1 MESPGAAREPEPLE
15 EPKPVKLL
23 LVDDRPANLLA
34 LEAVLDNR
42 GYEIVTAHS
51 GQEALTSV
59 LTNDFAVI
67 LLDVMMPEMDGFET
81 ASRIRE
87 VEHGKRTPII
97 FVTAYGKLEEQLH
110 RGYGSGAVDF
120 LYKPID
126 PEVLRFKVSVFADL
140 HRQADL
146 LKKYSMRLQAANGA
160 LERRVEERTLELR
173 KSNEELLQFAYVAS
187 HDLKEPLR
195 TMANYA
201 SLLSEHCRG
210 RLDGDATDFI
220 NHIVDGARLMD
231 SLLNDLLAYSTQV
244 NKACTTAGAHCDSEA
259 ALAAVLLMLDA
270 LVRENNAVVKHDPL
284 PPVSVDFNELV
295 QLFQNLI
302 GNGLKYRRDEPP
314 RIHISAEQR
323 NDEWIFSVRDNG
335 LGIDPKY
342 YDQIF
347 GIFRRVHGPAY
358 SGNGIGLAICKK
370 IVERHRGRIWVESD
384 PGKGSKFYFTVPI
397 SRTVTSPLR

>member
-1 MESPGAAREPEPLE
+1 MESTGGAGEPEPLD

-34 LEAVLDNR
+34 LEALLDNR
-42 GYEIVTAHS
+42 GYEIVTAIS
-51 GQEALTSV
+51 GQEAVASILA
-59 LTNDFAVI
+59 NEFAVI

-87 VEHGKRTPII
+87 VELGKRAPII
-97 FVTAYGKLEEQLH
+97 FVTAHRELEDQLH

-120 LYKPID
+120 LYKPVD

-140 HRQADL
+140 YRQADL
-146 LKKYSMRLQAANGA
+146 LKKYSMQLQAANGA

-201 SLLSEHCRG
+201 SLLSEHCKG
-210 RLDGDATDFI
+210 RLDRDAADFI
-220 NHIVDGARLMD
+220 NHIVDGARRMD
-231 SLLNDLLAYSTQV
+231 SLLNDLLLYSTHV
-244 NKACTTAGAHCDSEA
+244 SKACATAAAHCDSEA
-259 ALAAVLLMLDA
+259 ALAAVMLILDA
-270 LVRENNAVVKHDPL
+270 LIRESHAVITHDQL
-284 PPVSVDFNELV
+284 PSVSVDFTELV

-302 GNGLKYRRDEPP
+302 GNGLKYRRDEIP

-323 NDEWIFSVRDNG
+323 NDEWMFSVRDNG
-335 LGIDPKY
+335 LGIEPKY

-347 GIFRRVHGPAY
+347 GIFRRVHGREYP
-358 SGNGIGLAICKK
+358 GNGIGLAICKK
-370 IVERHRGRIWVESD
+370 IVERHRGCIWVESE
-384 PGKGSKFYFTVPI
+384 PGKGSRFYFTLPN
-397 SRTVTSPLR
+397 

>member
-1 MESPGAAREPEPLE
+1 MESTELAREPEPLDQ
-15 EPKPVKLL
+15 PKTVKLL

-42 GYEIVTAHS
+42 GYGIVTATS
-51 GQEALTSV
+51 GQEAVASALA
-59 LTNDFAVI
+59 NDFAVI

-97 FVTAYGKLEEQLH
+97 FVTAYPELEEQLH

-146 LKKYSMRLQAANGA
+146 LKKYALQLQAANVA
-160 LERRVEERTLELR
+160 LERHVEERTVELR
-173 KSNEELLQFAYVAS
+173 KSNEELRQFAYVAS

-201 SLLSEHCRG
+201 SLLTERYNG
-210 RLDGDATDFI
+210 RLESDATEFL

-244 NKACTTAGAHCDSEA
+244 NKTCTTAGAHCDSEA
-259 ALAAVLLMLDA
+259 ALAAVLLMLEA
-270 LVRENNAVVKHDPL
+270 LIRENNAVVKHDPL

-302 GNGLKYRRDEPP
+302 GNGLKYRRDETP

-323 NDEWIFSVRDNG
+323 NDEWMFSVRDNG

-347 GIFRRVHGPAY
+347 GIFTRLHGPEY

-384 PGKGSKFYFTVPI
+384 PGKGSRFYFTLPN
-397 SRTVTSPLR
+397 

>member
-1 MESPGAAREPEPLE
+1 
-15 EPKPVKLL
+15 
-23 LVDDRPANLLA
+23 
-34 LEAVLDNR
+34 
-42 GYEIVTAHS
+42 
-51 GQEALTSV
+51 
-59 LTNDFAVI
+59 
-67 LLDVMMPEMDGFET
+67 
-81 ASRIRE
+81 
-87 VEHGKRTPII
+87 
-97 FVTAYGKLEEQLH
+97 LH

-146 LKKYSMRLQAANGA
+146 LKKYSLQLQAANVA
-160 LERRVEERTLELR
+160 LERRVEERTVELR
-173 KSNEELLQFAYVAS
+173 NSNEELRQFAYIAS

-201 SLLSEHCRG
+201 SLLSEHWRG
-210 RLDGDATDFI
+210 RLDSDAADFI
-220 NHIVDGARLMD
+220 KHIVDGARLMD
-231 SLLNDLLAYSTQV
+231 SLLNDLLMYSTEV
-244 NKACTTAGAHCDSEA
+244 NMACKTAAAHCDSEA

-270 LVRENNAVVKHDPL
+270 LIRENNAVVTYDPL
-284 PPVSVDFNELV
+284 PPVPVDFNELV
-295 QLFQNLI
+295 QLFQNLL
-302 GNGLKYRRDEPP
+302 GNGLKYRRDEIPQ
-314 RIHISAEQR
+314 IHISAEQR

-347 GIFRRVHGPAY
+347 GIFRRVHGPEY

-384 PGKGSKFYFTVPI
+384 PGKGSRFYFTLPN
-397 SRTVTSPLR
+397 